1 MGALV
6 TGVQTCALP
15 ISSGLGGIGNG
26 GNGLNGAIG
35 SAQTEKLETGLTL
48 NLAPNFEAN
57 GGLVTVS
64 FKLELTELIEFI
76 NLNAGNQLGSF
87 TQPRTPEQ
95 KLDDIVRIPVGET
108 VVLGGLRRHLASLHR
123 NGPFSD
129 RKRTRLNSSH

>member
-48 NLAPNFEAN
+48 NPTPNFEAN
-57 GGLVTVS
+57 SGMVTVS

-76 NLNAGNQLGSF
+76 KLNAGNQLGSF
-87 TQPRTPEQ
+87 KIGRAHVCTPVTNAQ
-95 KLDDIVRIPVGET
+95 LVCRLLLET
-108 VVLGGLRRHLASLHR
+108 NNINHLHIQ
-123 NGPFSD
+123 
-129 RKRTRLNSSH
+129 H

>member
-1 MGALV
+1 MSCVCFFSSRRRHTRCALV

-15 ISSGLGGIGNG
+15 ISLAGTSVNWRSGETIPYVSGVSATTSGLGGIGNG

-76 NLNAGNQLGSF
+76 NLYAGNQLEIG
-87 TQPRTPEQ
+87 RAH
-95 KLDDIVRIPVGET
+95 V
-108 VVLGGLRRHLASLHR
+108 
-123 NGPFSD
+123 
-129 RKRTRLNSSH
+129 